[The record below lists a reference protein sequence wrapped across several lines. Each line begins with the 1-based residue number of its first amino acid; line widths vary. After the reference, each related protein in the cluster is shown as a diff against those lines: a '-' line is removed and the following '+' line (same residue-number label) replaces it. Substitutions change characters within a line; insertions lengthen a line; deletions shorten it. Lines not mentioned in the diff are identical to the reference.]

1 MKCGNCKALFAAGLM
16 SVEVLLQCQHPV
28 RDHHPHTFEDA
39 ARMDA
44 INAYGL
50 YARGGSVASTSA
62 SLTSEEGLWPGN

>member
-1 MKCGNCKALFAAGLM
+1 
-16 SVEVLLQCQHPV
+16 VLLQCQHPV